1 MFFTFVNYTK
11 IEEREKMK
19 NESCNW
25 GNIFDGLFANILIQ
39 VSPLILNVLKQ
50 VGNAI

>member
-1 MFFTFVNYTK
+1 MLFSFVNYTK

-25 GNIFDGLFANILIQ
+25 GNIFEGLFAYVLIQ
-39 VSPLILNVLKQ
+39 VAPLILNVLKQ
-50 VGNAI
+50 EGSAI